1 MPTFISIMVLTKNA
15 FEEMVN
21 SLFNENKEPPI
32 IFNKNIAITRE
43 RPEFKKKTNLT
54 IIRSLEPKE
63 ILLRQLK
70 H

>member
-63 ILLRQLK
+63 ILLRSLK

>member
-32 IFNKNIAITRE
+32 IFNKNMAITRE
-43 RPEFKKKTNLT
+43 RPEFKKKHT
-54 IIRSLEPKE
+54 
-63 ILLRQLK
+63 
-70 H
+70 

>member
-1 MPTFISIMVLTKNA
+1 MVLTKNA

-63 ILLRQLK
+63 ILLRSLK

>member
-54 IIRSLEPKE
+54 IIRSVEPKE
-63 ILLRQLK
+63 ILLRSLK